1 MEKAKGNLEAE
12 EGELI
17 TKGDIIQLLP
27 LNTSCLLSSTH
38 SSREVVFVAA
48 TGAGEIVEAG
58 AKALAI
64 TKTNNNNPPPN
75 NDTLQSSPPSILDNL
90 FQPISGIP
98 GKTIHT
104 NHKNSFPS
112 TDPTQRGQRLWIQS
126 PYQRGQRL

>member
-38 SSREVVFVAA
+38 SSRGVVFVAA
-48 TGAGEIVEAG
+48 TEAGEIVEAG
-58 AKALAI
+58 AKAPAI
-64 TKTNNNNPPPN
+64 TKTNNNTPSTM
-75 NDTLQSSPPSILDNL
+75 TLFNLLPHSILDNL
-90 FQPISGIP
+90 FQPIPGIP

-112 TDPTQRGQRLWIQS
+112 TIPTQRGQRLWVQG